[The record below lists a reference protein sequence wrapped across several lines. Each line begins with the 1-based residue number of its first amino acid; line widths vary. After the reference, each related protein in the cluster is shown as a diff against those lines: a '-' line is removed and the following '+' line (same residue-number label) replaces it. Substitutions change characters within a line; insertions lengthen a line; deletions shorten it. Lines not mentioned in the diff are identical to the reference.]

1 MALICCPN
9 CNKEISDKAKVCVG
23 CGHKLVDDINTEN
36 AMINC
41 PECNVITDTLT
52 DTCPNCGY
60 PFNTI
65 QTKIEETQKGK
76 KVFKKKWFWCLTICM
91 VLLITV
97 ILFASNGAKKE
108 NYNIE
113 ICTAVDEI
121 MAVSADAE
129 TIGNQI
135 QKKKSWRL

>member
-1 MALICCPN
+1 MGLISCPN

-41 PECNVITDTLT
+41 PECDVITDTLT

-65 QTKIEETQKGK
+65 QTKIEETQK
-76 KVFKKKWFWCLTICM
+76 
-91 VLLITV
+91 
-97 ILFASNGAKKE
+97 AKNK
-108 NYNIE
+108 
-113 ICTAVDEI
+113 
-121 MAVSADAE
+121 
-129 TIGNQI
+129 
-135 QKKKSWRL
+135 